1 MELSLLL
8 SQLFNGIATGM
19 LYVLMAMGL
28 TIIMGTMGVVNF
40 SHGVL
45 FAFGAYFAYLI
56 AEKTGF
62 FGALLLAPV
71 VVGLIGMVLERALV
85 ARVYGKDPL
94 YGLLLTFGLAMA
106 LEEVIR
112 IGWGTAGLPFSAPEF
127 LSSFI
132 DMKIMFYPA
141 YRLAVLGFILLL
153 IAALWFFLERT
164 TTGKIVRAGIQ
175 DSVMVGILGVNTKAL
190 FTGVFGLGTFLA
202 GLAGVLSAPM
212 SGIMPTMGD
221 NVIMPS
227 FIVIILGGVG
237 SFWGSVTGGLMLGII
252 VSLCIQF
259 VPAVAELSMYLVMAL
274 VLLVR
279 PRGLFGEEGLFE

>member
-1 MELSLLL
+1 MDLSLLL
-8 SQLFNGIATGM
+8 SQLFNGINLGL
-19 LYVLMAMGL
+19 LYVLMATGL

-40 SHGVL
+40 SHGIL
-45 FAFGAYFAYLI
+45 FTFGAYFAYSI
-56 AEKTGF
+56 AAKIGF
-62 FGALLLAPV
+62 WPALLLAPV
-71 VVGLIGMVLERALV
+71 LVGVIGMVVERGLV
-85 ARVYGKDPL
+85 QRVYGKDPL
-94 YGLLLTFGLAMA
+94 YSLLLTFGLAMS

-112 IGWGTAGLPFSAPEF
+112 IGWGTTGLPFSPPDF
-127 LSSFI
+127 LNSFV
-132 DMKIMFYPA
+132 DLKIMFYPL
-141 YRLAVLGFILLL
+141 YRLAVFGVILLL

-164 TTGKIVRAGIQ
+164 TMGKIVRAGIQ

-190 FTGVFGLGTFLA
+190 FTLVFGLGAFLA

-221 NVIMPS
+221 NVVMPS

-237 SFWGSVTGGLMLGII
+237 SFYGSVVGGLLLGII
-252 VSLCIQF
+252 VAMCIQF
-259 VPAVAELSMYLVMAL
+259 VPAVAELSMYLVMAF

>member
-1 MELSLLL
+1 MDASLLL
-8 SQLFNGIATGM
+8 SQLFNGINLGL
-19 LYVLMAMGL
+19 LYVLMATGL

-40 SHGVL
+40 SHGIL
-45 FAFGAYFAYLI
+45 FTFGAYFAYSI
-56 AEKTGF
+56 AAKFGF
-62 FGALLLAPV
+62 WAALLLAPV
-71 VVGLIGMVLERALV
+71 LVGGIGMVVERVLV
-85 ARVYGKDPL
+85 QRVYGKDPL
-94 YGLLLTFGLAMA
+94 YSLLLTFGLAMS
-106 LEEVIR
+106 LEEVVR
-112 IGWGTAGLPFSAPEF
+112 IGWGTTGLPFSPPDF
-127 LSSFI
+127 LNSFV
-132 DMKIMFYPA
+132 DLKIMFYPL
-141 YRLAVLGFILLL
+141 YRLAVFGVILLL

-164 TTGKIVRAGIQ
+164 TMGKIVRAGIQ

-190 FTGVFGLGTFLA
+190 FTLVFGLGAFLA

-252 VSLCIQF
+252 VSMCVQF

>member
-45 FAFGAYFAYLI
+45 FAFGAYFAYVI
-56 AEKTGF
+56 AEKAGF

-71 VVGLIGMVLERALV
+71 VVGLIGMVLERGLV

-132 DMKIMFYPA
+132 DLKIMFYPA

>member
-62 FGALLLAPV
+62 FGALLMAPV

-252 VSLCIQF
+252 VAMCVQF

>member
-1 MELSLLL
+1 MDLSLLL
-8 SQLFNGIATGM
+8 SQLFNGIAMGM

-56 AEKTGF
+56 AERAGF

-237 SFWGSVTGGLMLGII
+237 SFYGSVVGGLLLGII
-252 VSLCIQF
+252 VAMCIQF
-259 VPAVAELSMYLVMAL
+259 VPAVAELSMYLVMAI

>member
-45 FAFGAYFAYLI
+45 FTFGAYFAFTI
-56 AEKTGF
+56 AAKAGF
-62 FGALLLAPV
+62 WAGVVAAPFA
-71 VVGLIGMVLERALV
+71 VGLIGMVLERGLV

-112 IGWGTAGLPFSAPEF
+112 IGWGTTGLPFSPPDF
-127 LSSFI
+127 LSGFI
-132 DMKIMFYPA
+132 DLKIMFYPA
-141 YRLAVLGFILLL
+141 FRLAVLGFILLL
-153 IAALWFFLERT
+153 ITVLWFFLERT

-252 VSLCIQF
+252 VSMCLQF
-259 VPAVAELSMYLVMAL
+259 VPAVAELSMYLDMAL

>member
-56 AEKTGF
+56 AEKAGF

-132 DMKIMFYPA
+132 DLKIMFYPA

-212 SGIMPTMGD
+212 AGIMPTMGD

-252 VSLCIQF
+252 VSMCVQF

>member
-1 MELSLLL
+1 MDLSLLL
-8 SQLFNGIATGM
+8 SQLFNGINLGL
-19 LYVLMAMGL
+19 LYVLMATGL

-40 SHGVL
+40 SHGIL
-45 FAFGAYFAYLI
+45 FTFGAYFAFSI
-56 AEKTGF
+56 AAKFGF
-62 FGALLLAPV
+62 WAALVLAPV
-71 VVGLIGMVLERALV
+71 LVGGIGMVVERVLV
-85 ARVYGKDPL
+85 QRVYGKDPL
-94 YGLLLTFGLAMA
+94 YSLLLTFGLAMS
-106 LEEVIR
+106 LEEVVR
-112 IGWGTAGLPFSAPEF
+112 IVWGTTGLPFSPPDF
-127 LSSFI
+127 LNSFV
-132 DMKIMFYPA
+132 DLKIMFYPL
-141 YRLAVLGFILLL
+141 YRLAVFGVILLL

-164 TTGKIVRAGIQ
+164 TMGKIVRAGIQ

-190 FTGVFGLGTFLA
+190 FTLVFGLGAFLA

-221 NVIMPS
+221 NVVMPS

-237 SFWGSVTGGLMLGII
+237 SFYGSVIGGLLLGII
-252 VSLCIQF
+252 VAMCIQF

>member
-1 MELSLLL
+1 MDLSLLL
-8 SQLFNGIATGM
+8 SQLFNGINLGL
-19 LYVLMAMGL
+19 LYVLMATGL

-40 SHGVL
+40 SHGIL
-45 FAFGAYFAYLI
+45 FTFGAYFAFSI
-56 AEKTGF
+56 AAKFGF
-62 FGALLLAPV
+62 WAALALAPV
-71 VVGLIGMVLERALV
+71 LGGGIGMVIEMGLV
-85 ARVYGKDPL
+85 QRVYGKDPL
-94 YGLLLTFGLAMA
+94 YSLLLTFGLAMS
-106 LEEVIR
+106 LEEVVR
-112 IGWGTAGLPFSAPEF
+112 IVWGTTGLPFSPPDF
-127 LSSFI
+127 LNSFV
-132 DMKIMFYPA
+132 DLKIMFYPL
-141 YRLAVLGFILLL
+141 YRLAVFGVILLL

-164 TTGKIVRAGIQ
+164 TMGKIVRAGIQ

-190 FTGVFGLGTFLA
+190 FTLVFGLGAFLA

-221 NVIMPS
+221 NVVMPS

-237 SFWGSVTGGLMLGII
+237 SFYGSVIGGLLLGII
-252 VSLCIQF
+252 VAMCIQF

>member
-1 MELSLLL
+1 MDLSLLL
-8 SQLFNGIATGM
+8 SQLFNGINLGL
-19 LYVLMAMGL
+19 LYVLMATGL

-40 SHGVL
+40 SHGIL
-45 FAFGAYFAYLI
+45 FTFGAYFAYSIAAKFGFWAALLI
-56 AEKTGF
+56 A
-62 FGALLLAPV
+62 PV
-71 VVGLIGMVLERALV
+71 LVGGIGMVVERGLV
-85 ARVYGKDPL
+85 QRVYGKDPL
-94 YGLLLTFGLAMA
+94 YSLLLTFGLAMS
-106 LEEVIR
+106 LEEVVR
-112 IGWGTAGLPFSAPEF
+112 IVWGTTGLPFSPPDF
-127 LSSFI
+127 LNSFV
-132 DMKIMFYPA
+132 DLKIMFYPL
-141 YRLAVLGFILLL
+141 YRLAVFGVILLL

-164 TTGKIVRAGIQ
+164 TMGKIVRAGIQ

-190 FTGVFGLGTFLA
+190 FTLVFGLGAFLA

-237 SFWGSVTGGLMLGII
+237 SFYGSVVGGLLLGII
-252 VSLCIQF
+252 VAMCIQF

>member
-56 AEKTGF
+56 AEKAGF

-71 VVGLIGMVLERALV
+71 VVGLIGMVLERGLV

-112 IGWGTAGLPFSAPEF
+112 IGWGPAGLPFSAPEF

-227 FIVIILGGVG
+227 FIVIIPGGLG

-252 VSLCIQF
+252 VAMCVQF

>member
-56 AEKTGF
+56 AEKAGF

-71 VVGLIGMVLERALV
+71 VVGLIGMVLERGLV

-112 IGWGTAGLPFSAPEF
+112 IGWGTAGLPFSAPAF

>member
-56 AEKTGF
+56 AEKAGF

-252 VSLCIQF
+252 VSMCVQF

>member
-1 MELSLLL
+1 M
-8 SQLFNGIATGM
+8 GM

-56 AEKTGF
+56 AEKAGF
-62 FGALLLAPV
+62 FGALLFAPV
-71 VVGLIGMVLERALV
+71 VVGLIGMVLERGLV

-132 DMKIMFYPA
+132 DLKIMFYPA

-252 VSLCIQF
+252 VSMCIQF
-259 VPAVAELSMYLVMAL
+259 VPAVAELSMYLMMAL

>member
-8 SQLFNGIATGM
+8 SQLFNGIAMGM

-56 AEKTGF
+56 AEKAGF

-252 VSLCIQF
+252 VSMCVQF

>member
-1 MELSLLL
+1 MDLSLLL
-8 SQLFNGIATGM
+8 SQLFNGIAMGM

-56 AEKTGF
+56 AEKAGF

-71 VVGLIGMVLERALV
+71 VVGLIGMVLERGLV

-112 IGWGTAGLPFSAPEF
+112 IGWGTAGLPFSAPGF

-190 FTGVFGLGTFLA
+190 FTGVFGLGAFLA

-237 SFWGSVTGGLMLGII
+237 SFWGSVTGGLLLGII
-252 VSLCIQF
+252 VSMCVQF

>member
-8 SQLFNGIATGM
+8 SQLFNGIAMGM

-56 AEKTGF
+56 AEKAGF

-71 VVGLIGMVLERALV
+71 VVGLIGMVLERGLV

-94 YGLLLTFGLAMA
+94 YGLLLTFGLEMA

>member
-1 MELSLLL
+1 MNLSLLL
-8 SQLFNGIATGM
+8 SQLFNGINLGL
-19 LYVLMAMGL
+19 LYVLMATGL

-40 SHGVL
+40 SHGIL
-45 FAFGAYFAYLI
+45 FTFGAYFAYSI
-56 AEKTGF
+56 AAKFGF
-62 FGALLLAPV
+62 WAALLLAPV
-71 VVGLIGMVLERALV
+71 LVGVIGMVVEIGLV
-85 ARVYGKDPL
+85 QRVYGKDPL
-94 YGLLLTFGLAMA
+94 YSLLLTFGLAMS
-106 LEEVIR
+106 LEEVVR
-112 IGWGTAGLPFSAPEF
+112 IGWGTTGLPFSPPDF
-127 LSSFI
+127 LNSFV
-132 DMKIMFYPA
+132 DLKIMFYPL
-141 YRLAVLGFILLL
+141 YRLAVFGVILLL

-164 TTGKIVRAGIQ
+164 TMGKIVRAGIQ

-190 FTGVFGLGTFLA
+190 FTLVFGLGAFLA

-221 NVIMPS
+221 NVVMPS

-237 SFWGSVTGGLMLGII
+237 SFYGSVVGGLLLGII
-252 VSLCIQF
+252 VAMCIQF

>member
-45 FAFGAYFAYLI
+45 FTFGAYFAFTI
-56 AEKTGF
+56 AAKAGF
-62 FGALLLAPV
+62 WVGLVAAPF
-71 VVGLIGMVLERALV
+71 VVGLIGMVLERGLV

-94 YGLLLTFGLAMA
+94 YGLLLTFGLAMS

-132 DMKIMFYPA
+132 DLKIMFYPA
-141 YRLAVLGFILLL
+141 YRLAVLAFILLL

-259 VPAVAELSMYLVMAL
+259 VPAVAELSMYLVMAF

>member
-1 MELSLLL
+1 MNLSLLV
-8 SQLFNGIATGM
+8 SQLFNGVALGL

-45 FAFGAYFAYLI
+45 FTFGAYFAYTVASKL
-56 AEKTGF
+56 GF
-62 FGALLLAPV
+62 WAAVAIAPV
-71 VVGLIGMVLERALV
+71 IVGLIGMILERGLV
-85 ARVYGKDPL
+85 QRVYGKDSL

-112 IGWGTAGLPFSAPEF
+112 IGWGTTGLPFSPPDVLNDF
-127 LSSFI
+127 VDL
-132 DMKIMFYPA
+132 KIMFYPL
-141 YRLAVLGFILLL
+141 YRLAVFGFIVAL
-153 IAALWFFLERT
+153 IGAMWYFLERT

-175 DSVMVGILGVNTKAL
+175 DSLMVGILGVNTKAL
-190 FTGVFGLGTFLA
+190 FTAVFGLGTFLA

-212 SGIMPTMGD
+212 AGIMPTMGD

-237 SFWGSVTGGLMLGII
+237 SFWGSVVGGVILGVI
-252 VSLCIQF
+252 VSMCIQF

>member
-1 MELSLLL
+1 MDLSLLL
-8 SQLFNGIATGM
+8 SQLFNGINLGL
-19 LYVLMAMGL
+19 LYVLMATGL

-40 SHGVL
+40 SHGIL
-45 FAFGAYFAYLI
+45 FTFGAYFAYSI
-56 AEKTGF
+56 AAKFGF
-62 FGALLLAPV
+62 WAALLLAPV
-71 VVGLIGMVLERALV
+71 LVGVIGMVVERGLV
-85 ARVYGKDPL
+85 QRVYGKDPL
-94 YGLLLTFGLAMA
+94 YSLLLTFGLAMS
-106 LEEVIR
+106 LEEVVR
-112 IGWGTAGLPFSAPEF
+112 IGWGTTGLPFSPPDF
-127 LSSFI
+127 LNSFV
-132 DMKIMFYPA
+132 DLKIMFYPL
-141 YRLAVLGFILLL
+141 YRLAVFGVILLL

-164 TTGKIVRAGIQ
+164 TMGKIVRAGIQ

-190 FTGVFGLGTFLA
+190 FTLVFGLGAFLA

-237 SFWGSVTGGLMLGII
+237 SFYGSVVGGLLLGII
-252 VSLCIQF
+252 VAMCIQF
-259 VPAVAELSMYLVMAL
+259 VPAVAELSMYLVMAI